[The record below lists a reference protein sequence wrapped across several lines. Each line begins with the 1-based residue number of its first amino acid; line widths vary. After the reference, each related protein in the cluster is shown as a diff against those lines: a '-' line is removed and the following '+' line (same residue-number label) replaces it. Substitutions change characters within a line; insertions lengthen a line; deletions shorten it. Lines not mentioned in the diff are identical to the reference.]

1 MKILYYYIIC
11 LLGVLVIGPFVLF
24 VLPSD
29 FFDHGQSLCLSKIL
43 INKECYA
50 CGMTRAIMHLIH
62 GDVENAFAYNM
73 LSFLVLPLL
82 VVLWVMWIIK
92 VFRKAR
98 VLAESQRSNK

>member
-1 MKILYYYIIC
+1 MKIFYYYTIC
-11 LLGVLVIGPFVLF
+11 LLGVLVISPVILF
-24 VLPSD
+24 LLPND

-82 VVLWVMWIIK
+82 VVIWVMWIIK
-92 VFRKAR
+92 VFRKAS
-98 VLAESQRSNK
+98 VLAKAKRS